1 MTIDELSEQSIK
13 KNKADFLYLMLA
25 FQEVLEAM
33 GESALAKFLPWVNEV
48 KEVPEDIDHEKLI
61 QALSISFQLLNLI
74 DENNA
79 THHRRK
85 VENHVAAEEIQGS
98 WAETLAHLKAQGYD
112 QKEIVKELKKIRVS
126 PVLTAHPTEAKR
138 ITVLEIH
145 RELYKML
152 VRRENPNLSVSE
164 KEDLREDIK
173 GLLERWWRTGEI
185 YLEKPRL
192 EDERSNILHYFRN
205 VFPIALN
212 LVDRKLRSAW
222 KHAGFDMNLLK
233 DAEDFP
239 KLEFGSWVGGDRDG
253 HPYVTPE
260 FTKETLTIHRQEAL
274 LIHKDSLERMVK
286 QLSFSEHL
294 VEVPAWFNASIKEMC
309 ALIGRKAKKIIQRNP
324 GEPWRQFAGMMLYK
338 LNNSLVDK
346 GREEIK
352 YHYAHELLADLAV
365 LKKSLREVNDHQLVN
380 QIIFPVERK
389 VMCFGFHMAQLDIRN
404 NSAYHEKALS
414 WILNAAGFEDSNY
427 GEWSEEKRLK
437 FLNEEL
443 KLNRP
448 FLPPGFPCEE
458 EAGNLIAY
466 FKVIK
471 DHTDQFGPEGIS
483 SFIVSMTRS
492 LSDLLVMFLF
502 FREVGLDHT
511 PFQVAPLLETIEDLE
526 AGEHIIDAYLKHPIT
541 KERFANKP
549 HIQEIMLG
557 YSDSNK
563 DGGILSS
570 RWTIYKSE
578 AKLSAIA
585 KNNGFGLSYFHGRG
599 GTISR
604 GGGKVHRFLH
614 SMPPNSMSG
623 QIKMTI
629 QGETIANQYAN
640 LLNATYNLEMQ
651 LSGPLRQVMNREED
665 KYFKEASSIIDRAQ
679 RRSQEKYRSLLD
691 HPQFIPFYRGV
702 TPIDVLE
709 ESKIGSRP
717 SRRTGQTSLDDLRS
731 IPWVFS
737 WSQSRFGL
745 TGWFGIGTGIEAI
758 KNEHPEDYETLK
770 SLAENW
776 SFFKYLLIQLE
787 TNLLSADK
795 DIMQAFKGLMKDQ
808 AVAEE
813 MMQLVLE
820 DFDKA
825 LFYVDDIL
833 GGNKTERRFAKLM
846 DNEIRSKGLA
856 PLHQVQLAEIKK
868 WRACPVENEQLKA
881 KLLHNQLLIVNA
893 LAGGLKSTG

>member
-1 MTIDELSEQSIK
+1 
-13 KNKADFLYLMLA
+13 
-25 FQEVLEAM
+25 
-33 GESALAKFLPWVNEV
+33 
-48 KEVPEDIDHEKLI
+48 
-61 QALSISFQLLNLI
+61 
-74 DENNA
+74 
-79 THHRRK
+79 
-85 VENHVAAEEIQGS
+85 
-98 WAETLAHLKAQGYD
+98 
-112 QKEIVKELKKIRVS
+112 
-126 PVLTAHPTEAKR
+126 
-138 ITVLEIH
+138 
-145 RELYKML
+145 
-152 VRRENPNLSVSE
+152 
-164 KEDLREDIK
+164 
-173 GLLERWWRTGEI
+173 
-185 YLEKPRL
+185 
-192 EDERSNILHYFRN
+192 
-205 VFPIALN
+205 
-212 LVDRKLRSAW
+212 
-222 KHAGFDMNLLK
+222 
-233 DAEDFP
+233 
-239 KLEFGSWVGGDRDG
+239 
-253 HPYVTPE
+253 
-260 FTKETLTIHRQEAL
+260 
-274 LIHKDSLERMVK
+274 
-286 QLSFSEHL
+286 
-294 VEVPAWFNASIKEMC
+294 
-309 ALIGRKAKKIIQRNP
+309 
-324 GEPWRQFAGMMLYK
+324 
-338 LNNSLVDK
+338 
-346 GREEIK
+346 
-352 YHYAHELLADLAV
+352 
-365 LKKSLREVNDHQLVN
+365 
-380 QIIFPVERK
+380 
-389 VMCFGFHMAQLDIRN
+389 
-404 NSAYHEKALS
+404 
-414 WILNAAGFEDSNY
+414 
-427 GEWSEEKRLK
+427 
-437 FLNEEL
+437 
-443 KLNRP
+443 
-448 FLPPGFPCEE
+448 
-458 EAGNLIAY
+458 
-466 FKVIK
+466 
-471 DHTDQFGPEGIS
+471 
-483 SFIVSMTRS
+483 
-492 LSDLLVMFLF
+492 
-502 FREVGLDHT
+502 
-511 PFQVAPLLETIEDLE
+511 
-526 AGEHIIDAYLKHPIT
+526 
-541 KERFANKP
+541 
-549 HIQEIMLG
+549 MLG

-585 KNNGFGLSYFHGRG
+585 KTNGFGLSYFHGRG